1 MSDEITITR
10 KYVIYPIASDMKE
23 WERKVRK
30 YVSEN
35 YEKRIQ
41 LLEEK
46 IKHSK
51 IPKEEKENLRKELDN
66 LKMKYDAFQAD
77 PVITQSE
84 INTYTYG
91 TVRTA
96 MEEEA
101 RKEKLYPVMDLQR
114 NDRSRCSAYGDTKRK
129 YQFISNRMNY
139 AYRLPGNKN
148 GSLFDEAEIHNI
160 LKGYGFAFSQML
172 TSKIKDCVKR
182 KGFWKAKF
190 LYRITK

>member
-41 LLEEK
+41 LLEQK

-66 LKMKYDAFQAD
+66 LKIKYDAFQAD

-129 YQFISNRMNY
+129 ISVHKQSY
-139 AYRLPGNKN
+139 ELCISA
-148 GSLFDEAEIHNI
+148 S
-160 LKGYGFAFSQML
+160 
-172 TSKIKDCVKR
+172 R
-182 KGFWKAKF
+182 K
-190 LYRITK
+190 

>member
-41 LLEEK
+41 LLEQK

-66 LKMKYDAFQAD
+66 LKIKYDAFQAD

-101 RKEKLYPVMDLQR
+101 RKKNYILSWIYSEMIGAGVQHMETLKE
-114 NDRSRCSAYGDTKRK
+114 K

-148 GSLFDEAEIHNI
+148 GSLFDEAEIHN
-160 LKGYGFAFSQML
+160 
-172 TSKIKDCVKR
+172 
-182 KGFWKAKF
+182 F
-190 LYRITK
+190 L

>member
-23 WERKVRK
+23 WERKVIK

-41 LLEEK
+41 LLEQK

-66 LKMKYDAFQAD
+66 LKIKYDAFQAD
-77 PVITQSE
+77 PAITQSE

-101 RKEKLYPVMDLQR
+101 RKKNYILSWIYSEMIGAGVQHVEDDFGSTWSEKTYRCRKCGLQR
-114 NDRSRCSAYGDTKRK
+114 K
-129 YQFISNRMNY
+129 YKSWSTNSDI
-139 AYRLPGNKN
+139 
-148 GSLFDEAEIHNI
+148 E
-160 LKGYGFAFSQML
+160 
-172 TSKIKDCVKR
+172 
-182 KGFWKAKF
+182 
-190 LYRITK
+190 